1 MADLVIRNA
10 TIVDGTGA
18 PAVHGDVAVTADT
31 ITAVGPRLDERGHRE
46 IDADGLMVTPGF
58 VDIHTHYDGQ
68 VTWDGVIAPSSLH
81 GVTSIVMGNCGVGFA
96 PARPTAEHHDW
107 LIGLLEGVE
116 DIPGTALAEG
126 LPWDWESF
134 TDYLDSLGR
143 RRYAV
148 DIGAQ
153 VAHAPLRAYVMGER
167 GADPNESPTADELA
181 EMARLTR
188 QGIDAGA
195 LGFTTSRTILHRT
208 RDGEPLGTRYSS
220 TDELTAI
227 ASALSDAGKGV
238 LQMIS
243 DAYLSPDA
251 DFANDELALM
261 RTLVET
267 TGRPLSMT
275 VQQPDDVPDRWREMI
290 DFVGGCVA
298 DGLPMRAQ
306 VAPRPIGV
314 LQGLAS
320 SLNPFVVTA
329 GYREIGGPAAAGAGA
344 PAARPRAQG
353 PHPAR
358 ARGPHGGHAR
368 RAHAEL
374 PQALPAQRPGRLRAG
389 GGRLDPGHR
398 PRHRS
403 PARPRWPTT
412 SCSRTTATSCSTCR
426 S

>member
-10 TIVDGTGA
+10 TIVDGTGQ
-18 PAVHGDVAVTADT
+18 PGTQGDVAITGET
-31 ITAVGPRLDERGHRE
+31 ITAVGPHLDEQGRRE

-96 PARPTAEHHDW
+96 PARPTAEQHDW

-134 TDYLDSLGR
+134 TDYLDALGR
-143 RRYAV
+143 RQYAI

-167 GADPNESPTADELA
+167 GADPNQPPSVDELT

-195 LGFTTSRTILHRT
+195 LGFTTSRTYLHRT
-208 RDGEPLGTRYSS
+208 AAGEPLGTRYS
-220 TDELTAI
+220 TADELTAI
-227 ASALSDAGKGV
+227 ASALSDAGRGV

-243 DAYLSPDA
+243 DAYLSPDS
-251 DFANDELALM
+251 DFVSEEFALM
-261 RTLVET
+261 RALAESTR
-267 TGRPLSMT
+267 RPLSMT

-290 DFVGGCVA
+290 QFVAASCAKGV
-298 DGLPMRAQ
+298 PMR
-306 VAPRPIGV
+306 
-314 LQGLAS
+314 
-320 SLNPFVVTA
+320 
-329 GYREIGGPAAAGAGA
+329 
-344 PAARPRAQG
+344 
-353 PHPAR
+353 
-358 ARGPHGGHAR
+358 
-368 RAHAEL
+368 
-374 PQALPAQRPGRLRAG
+374 
-389 GGRLDPGHR
+389 
-398 PRHRS
+398 
-403 PARPRWPTT
+403 
-412 SCSRTTATSCSTCR
+412 
-426 S
+426 